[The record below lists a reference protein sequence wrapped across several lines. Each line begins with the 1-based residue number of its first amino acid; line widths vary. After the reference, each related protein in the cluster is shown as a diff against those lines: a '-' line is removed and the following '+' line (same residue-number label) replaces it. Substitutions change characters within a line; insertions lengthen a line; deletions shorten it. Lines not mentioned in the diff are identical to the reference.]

1 MIGFFVFMFIFAL
14 WICLLF
20 IQICGV
26 INNLQNK
33 KRSDNYVWS
42 GRTNANTTYWFNA
55 VYIWIIVGF
64 WIYRKFV
71 IQEMIEIIDTDFWGD
86 EISEE
91 DLEKWYMYQI

>member
-33 KRSDNYVWS
+33 N
-42 GRTNANTTYWFNA
+42 
-55 VYIWIIVGF
+55 
-64 WIYRKFV
+64 RK
-71 IQEMIEIIDTDFWGD
+71 D
-86 EISEE
+86 
-91 DLEKWYMYQI
+91 